1 MAYSNENQTENG
13 EKSLWLPIASSARR
27 LAHDASRPIAND
39 RKREQVY
46 FNTLAVLAVK
56 DYLDLMEIST
66 NLAGSDSWN
75 PALRLCEDVADLA
88 IAGLGRLECRP
99 LRQNEAICR
108 VPEEVMDDRIGYVP
122 VRIDDSLRQGTLLGF
137 VKTVATEELPLEQL
151 QPLESMLVH
160 LHELREESRLAVNL
174 RRWFDGAIA
183 AGWQT
188 IEELLSPEQIE
199 LAFGF
204 GRGVA
209 NSSPNFRGNSSANLS
224 GNSSGNS
231 SANFALP
238 DLAIIR
244 GRTIDLGMQLEQE
257 SLALVILAALADN
270 SEIELLAQVHPQK
283 GQRKGQPYL
292 PAGVKLVLADESGAI
307 ILETE
312 SRELDNYIQL
322 QFTGEPGDRFTIT
335 VALGEAAIVQK
346 FTVETS

>member
-1 MAYSNENQTENG
+1 MAYSNENKNEDR

-56 DYLDLMEIST
+56 DYLDLMEIPT
-66 NLAGSDSWN
+66 NLAASDSWN

-99 LRQNEAICR
+99 LRQDEAICR

-122 VRIDDSLRQGTLLGF
+122 VRIDNSLRQGTLLGF

-151 QPLESMLVH
+151 QPLENMLVH

-183 AGWQT
+183 TGWQT

-204 GRGVA
+204 GRGAVEAIA
-209 NSSPNFRGNSSANLS
+209 NSSDNSSANAI
-224 GNSSGNS
+224 
-231 SANFALP
+231 ANFASP

-257 SLALVILAALADN
+257 SVALVIVAALADN

-283 GQRKGQPYL
+283 GQKKGQPYL
-292 PAGVKLVLADESGAI
+292 PAGAKLVLADESGAT

-346 FTVETS
+346 FTVEPG

>member
-1 MAYSNENQTENG
+1 MAYSNENQQDL
-13 EKSLWLPIASSARR
+13 SLWLPIASSARR

-39 RKREQVY
+39 RKRKQVY

-56 DYLDLMEIST
+56 DYLDLMEIPT
-66 NLAGSDSWN
+66 NLAASDSWN

-99 LRQNEAICR
+99 LGQNEAVCR

-151 QPLESMLVH
+151 QPLENMLVH
-160 LHELREESRLAVNL
+160 LHELREQTRLAVNL

-204 GRGVA
+204 GRGA
-209 NSSPNFRGNSSANLS
+209 EAIANLS
-224 GNSSGNS
+224 PNLSDNAI
-231 SANFALP
+231 ANFASP

-257 SLALVILAALADN
+257 SLALVIVAALADN

-283 GQRKGQPYL
+283 GQKKGQPYL
-292 PAGVKLVLADESGAI
+292 PAGAKLILADESGAT

-335 VALGEAAIVQK
+335 VAFGEAAIVQK
-346 FTVETS
+346 FTVEPR